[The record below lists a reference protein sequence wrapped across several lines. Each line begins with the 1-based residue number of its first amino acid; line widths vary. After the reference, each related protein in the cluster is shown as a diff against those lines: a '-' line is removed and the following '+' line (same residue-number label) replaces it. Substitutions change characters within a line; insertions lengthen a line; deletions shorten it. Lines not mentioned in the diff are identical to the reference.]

1 MLPPQLPQLWPPL
14 ACVLKFK
21 MCPGPVAG
29 ASNPSH
35 LGGRDQED
43 CSLKQPRQIIHETLS
58 WKYLSLKKSWWSDSR
73 FRPLVQTPVL
83 QKKKK
88 IQDGNSAL
96 SQEKVLQLFTLSL
109 LSCHAPWETP
119 SHPCVELC
127 NPMRLPT
134 AFSTPSLPIPPPHSY
149 ASYASS
155 RLSLPMSPLSLGRAL
170 IVHPGRC
177 VNLPA
182 IV

>member
-73 FRPLVQTPVL
+73 CRPWVQTPVL

-88 IQDGNSAL
+88 FKMEI
-96 SQEKVLQLFTLSL
+96 VLYPKKKCCSFSLCLYYLATLPGKHLHIPVWNCVTRWDCPLPSPPPL
-109 LSCHAPWETP
+109 YP
-119 SHPCVELC
+119 SH
-127 NPMRLPT
+127 LPT
-134 AFSTPSLPIPPPHSY
+134 AMPAMLPPD
-149 ASYASS
+149 
-155 RLSLPMSPLSLGRAL
+155 
-170 IVHPGRC
+170 
-177 VNLPA
+177 
-182 IV
+182 